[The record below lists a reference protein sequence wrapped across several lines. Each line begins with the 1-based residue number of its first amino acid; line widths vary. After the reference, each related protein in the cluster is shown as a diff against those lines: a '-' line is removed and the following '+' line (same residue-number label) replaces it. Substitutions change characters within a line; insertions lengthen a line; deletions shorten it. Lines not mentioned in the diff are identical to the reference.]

1 MSAAVTR
8 CPQCGT
14 AFRALDAQL
23 AARGGLVRCGKC
35 TAVFDGIAHRVE
47 EGAAAEP
54 SPQLRLFEAG
64 AGRGV
69 EAAPAAATA
78 QSPAATTASPGAQRV
93 SAQASVSAQAP
104 VTGAGSAPPARRAPA
119 PRLPAQA
126 EDDPLPEFLEAVEP
140 HARFTSLW
148 ALGSLLAFAALLA
161 QLALHYRTELAT
173 LVPQTRPY
181 LAEACRVLD
190 CELRL
195 PRRPDLLSL
204 ESSDLQA
211 DSRREGLIVL
221 NAVIRN
227 RAPFAQEHP
236 ALELTLTDAA
246 DKAVVRRVLQ
256 PADYLGA
263 AARATLAQGIAAGG
277 ESVLRVHF
285 DTRGVRAT
293 GYRVYLFYPS

>member
-1 MSAAVTR
+1 MSALVTR

-14 AFRALDAQL
+14 AFRAGEEQL

-35 TAVFDGIAHRVE
+35 AAVFDGVAHRVE
-47 EGAAAEP
+47 DAAPNEP

-64 AGRGV
+64 AAAGAQPV
-69 EAAPAAATA
+69 TSAPAAPAAA
-78 QSPAATTASPGAQRV
+78 SPAAPAARVAAARSAAAARGA
-93 SAQASVSAQAP
+93 AGQAA
-104 VTGAGSAPPARRAPA
+104 
-119 PRLPAQA
+119 
-126 EDDPLPEFLEAVEP
+126 DDPLPEFLEEEVP
-140 HARFTSLW
+140 RARFTALW
-148 ALGSLLAFAALLA
+148 ALGALLAFAALLA
-161 QLALHYRTELAT
+161 QLALYYRTELAT
-173 LVPQTRPY
+173 LVPQSRPH
-181 LAEACRVLD
+181 LAEACRLLG

-211 DSRREGLIVL
+211 DTRREGLIVL

-246 DKAVVRRVLQ
+246 DKPVVRRVLQ
-256 PADYLGA
+256 PADYLSA
-263 AARATLAQGIAAGG
+263 PARAALAQGIAAGG

-285 DTRGVRAT
+285 DTRGVGAT

>member
-1 MSAAVTR
+1 MSPVVTR

-14 AFRALDAQL
+14 NFRAGEEQL

-35 TAVFDGIAHRVE
+35 AAVFDGVAHRIE
-47 EGAAAEP
+47 DAAPAEP

-64 AGRGV
+64 AAHGASSGTT
-69 EAAPAAATA
+69 APAAQAA
-78 QSPAATTASPGAQRV
+78 ASPATPAARVAAAARSAAAARGAA
-93 SAQASVSAQAP
+93 AQA
-104 VTGAGSAPPARRAPA
+104 
-119 PRLPAQA
+119 A
-126 EDDPLPEFLEAVEP
+126 EDPLPEFLEEEVP
-140 HARFTSLW
+140 RTRFTALW
-148 ALGSLLAFAALLA
+148 TLGALLAFAALLA
-161 QLALHYRTELAT
+161 QIALYYRTELAT
-173 LVPQTRPY
+173 LVPQTRPH
-181 LAEACRVLD
+181 LAEACRLLG

-211 DSRREGLIVL
+211 DTRREGLIVL

-246 DKAVVRRVLQ
+246 DKAVLRRVLQ
-256 PADYLGA
+256 PADYLSA
-263 AARATLAQGIAAGG
+263 PARATLAQGIAAGG

-285 DTRGVRAT
+285 DTRGVGAT

>member
-1 MSAAVTR
+1 MSATLTR

-14 AFRALDAQL
+14 TFRALEEQL

-35 TAVFDGIAHRVE
+35 TAVFDGIVHRVE
-47 EGAAAEP
+47 EGASAEP

-64 AGRGV
+64 AAVAPSAGADADARPA
-69 EAAPAAATA
+69 AAPAPEQVAEAAA
-78 QSPAATTASPGAQRV
+78 RRVAAEAAE
-93 SAQASVSAQAP
+93 
-104 VTGAGSAPPARRAPA
+104 AGARRAA
-119 PRLPAQA
+119 AAQA
-126 EDDPLPEFLEAVEP
+126 DDDPLPEFLEAESP
-140 HARFTSLW
+140 RARFAPLW
-148 ALGSLLAFAALLA
+148 GLGVLCALAALFA
-161 QLALHYRTELAT
+161 QVSLHYRTEIAT
-173 LVPQTRPY
+173 LVPQTRPH
-181 LAEACRVLD
+181 LAKACLLLG

-211 DSRREGLIVL
+211 DNRRDGLIVL

-246 DKAVVRRVLQ
+246 DKAVLRRVLQ
-256 PADYLGA
+256 PAEYLDE
-263 AARATLAQGIAAGG
+263 AARAALAQGIPASG

-293 GYRVYLFYPS
+293 GYRVYLFYPPA

>member
-1 MSAAVTR
+1 MLTR
-8 CPQCGT
+8 CPHCGT
-14 AFRALDAQL
+14 TFRALDAQL

-35 TAVFDGIAHRVE
+35 AAVFDGVAHRVE
-47 EGAAAEP
+47 EGAAIEP

-64 AGRGV
+64 AASR
-69 EAAPAAATA
+69 PAAAA
-78 QSPAATTASPGAQRV
+78 APLSGKPAATPGD
-93 SAQASVSAQAP
+93 P
-104 VTGAGSAPPARRAPA
+104 APA
-119 PRLPAQA
+119 PVAAAPRASTPRPPAPP
-126 EDDPLPEFLEAVEP
+126 EDEALPEFLEQAAP
-140 HARFTSLW
+140 RARFTALW
-148 ALGSLLAFAALLA
+148 ALGALAALAALFA
-161 QLALHYRTELAT
+161 QLALYYRTELAT
-173 LVPQTRPY
+173 LVPQTRPH
-181 LAEACRVLD
+181 LGEACRWLG

-246 DKAVVRRVLQ
+246 EKPVVRRVLQ
-256 PADYLGA
+256 PAEYLGA
-263 AARATLAQGIAAGG
+263 AAPESLARGIAAGG

-285 DTRGVRAT
+285 DARGLHAT
-293 GYRVYLFYPS
+293 GYRVYLFYPPT

>member
-1 MSAAVTR
+1 MSTTLTR

-14 AFRALDAQL
+14 TFRALEEQL
-23 AARGGLVRCGKC
+23 AARAGLVRCGKC
-35 TAVFDGIAHRVE
+35 TAVFDGVAHRIE
-47 EGAAAEP
+47 EGASAEP

-64 AGRGV
+64 AALAPSAGADAGAKTA
-69 EAAPAAATA
+69 AAPTPEQAAA
-78 QSPAATTASPGAQRV
+78 AA
-93 SAQASVSAQAP
+93 
-104 VTGAGSAPPARRAPA
+104 ARRVAA
-119 PRLPAQA
+119 ARAAAVRAAAQA
-126 EDDPLPEFLEAVEP
+126 EDDPLPEFLEAESP
-140 HARFTSLW
+140 RARFAPLW
-148 ALGSLLAFAALLA
+148 GLGVLFALAALFA
-161 QLALHYRTELAT
+161 QLALHYRTEIAT
-173 LVPQTRPY
+173 LVPQTRPH
-181 LAEACRVLD
+181 LAEACRLLG

-211 DSRREGLIVL
+211 DNRRDGLIVL

-246 DKAVVRRVLQ
+246 DKAVLRRVLQ
-256 PADYLGA
+256 PAEYLDE
-263 AARATLAQGIAAGG
+263 AARAALAQGIPASG

-293 GYRVYLFYPS
+293 GYRVYLFYPPA

>member
-1 MSAAVTR
+1 MSAVVTR

-14 AFRALDAQL
+14 AFRAGEEQL

-35 TAVFDGIAHRVE
+35 AAVFDGVAHRVE
-47 EGAAAEP
+47 DATPAEP

-64 AGRGV
+64 TAPGALSAA
-69 EAAPAAATA
+69 AAPAAQAA
-78 QSPAATTASPGAQRV
+78 ASASPAAPAARVAAAARSAAAVRGAA
-93 SAQASVSAQAP
+93 AQA
-104 VTGAGSAPPARRAPA
+104 
-119 PRLPAQA
+119 A
-126 EDDPLPEFLEAVEP
+126 EDPLPEFLEEEVP
-140 HARFTSLW
+140 RGRFTALW
-148 ALGSLLAFAALLA
+148 ALGALLAFAALLA
-161 QLALHYRTELAT
+161 QLALYYRTELAT
-173 LVPQTRPY
+173 LVPQTRLH
-181 LAEACRVLD
+181 LAEACRLLG

-211 DSRREGLIVL
+211 DTRREGLIVL

>member
-14 AFRALDAQL
+14 AFRALEEQL

-35 TAVFDGIAHRVE
+35 AAVFDGVAHRVE
-47 EGAAAEP
+47 EDTAAEP
-54 SPQLRLFEAG
+54 SPQLRLFEPGTA
-64 AGRGV
+64 AR
-69 EAAPAAATA
+69 AAPESTAAI
-78 QSPAATTASPGAQRV
+78 AAVP
-93 SAQASVSAQAP
+93 AP
-104 VTGAGSAPPARRAPA
+104 VARRAPA
-119 PRLPAQA
+119 PRAAGQG
-126 EDDPLPEFLEAVEP
+126 EDDPLPEFLEEELP
-140 HARFTSLW
+140 RARFTLLW
-148 ALGSLLAFAALLA
+148 ALGALLAFAALLA

-173 LVPQTRPY
+173 LVPQTRPH
-181 LAEACRVLD
+181 LAEACRLLG

-211 DSRREGLIVL
+211 DNRREGLIVL

-256 PADYLGA
+256 PAEYLDA

>member
-1 MSAAVTR
+1 MSSTLTR

-14 AFRALDAQL
+14 TFRALEEQL

-35 TAVFDGIAHRVE
+35 TAVFDGIAHRIE
-47 EGAAAEP
+47 EGASAEP

-64 AGRGV
+64 ATLAPSAGADAG
-69 EAAPAAATA
+69 AKPAAAATPEQRA
-78 QSPAATTASPGAQRV
+78 EAVARRVAAEAAE
-93 SAQASVSAQAP
+93 
-104 VTGAGSAPPARRAPA
+104 AGARRAA
-119 PRLPAQA
+119 VAARAAAQA
-126 EDDPLPEFLEAVEP
+126 EDDPLPEFLEAESP
-140 HARFTSLW
+140 RARFAPLW
-148 ALGSLLAFAALLA
+148 GLGVLLALAALFA
-161 QLALHYRTELAT
+161 QLALYYRTEIAT
-173 LVPQTRPY
+173 LVPQTRPH
-181 LAEACRVLD
+181 LAEACRVLG

-211 DSRREGLIVL
+211 DNRRDGLIVL

-246 DKAVVRRVLQ
+246 DKAVLRRVLQ
-256 PADYLGA
+256 PAEYLNE
-263 AARATLAQGIAAGG
+263 AARATRAQGIPASG

-285 DTRGVRAT
+285 DTRGARAT
-293 GYRVYLFYPS
+293 GYRVYLFYPPA

>member
-1 MSAAVTR
+1 MTAAVTR

-14 AFRALDAQL
+14 AFRAFEEQL

-35 TAVFDGIAHRVE
+35 ANVFDGIAHRV
-47 EGAAAEP
+47 ADDAPAEA
-54 SPQLRLFEAG
+54 SPQLRLFEPAAAPG
-64 AGRGV
+64 ARV
-69 EAAPAAATA
+69 RSAEPASVAAHAAATTTAAAAAPAARRTSSTKA
-78 QSPAATTASPGAQRV
+78 
-93 SAQASVSAQAP
+93 
-104 VTGAGSAPPARRAPA
+104 APPE
-119 PRLPAQA
+119 
-126 EDDPLPEFLEAVEP
+126 EDEPLPEFLEEMEP
-140 HARFTSLW
+140 RTRFTLVW
-148 ALGSLLAFAALLA
+148 ALGALLAFGALLA
-161 QLALHYRTELAT
+161 QLALYYRTELAT
-173 LVPQTRPY
+173 LVPQTRPH
-181 LAEACRVLD
+181 LAEACGLLG

-195 PRRPDLLSL
+195 PRRPDLLSI

-211 DSRREGLIVL
+211 DNRREGLIVL

-256 PADYLGA
+256 PADYLSA
-263 AARATLAQGIAAGG
+263 AARASIAQGIAAGG

-285 DTRGVRAT
+285 DTGGVHAT

>member
-1 MSAAVTR
+1 MSAMFTR

-14 AFRALDAQL
+14 TFRALDSQL

-35 TAVFDGIAHRVE
+35 AAVFDGVAHRVE

-64 AGRGV
+64 AASEPGAGAT
-69 EAAPAAATA
+69 AAPGRPAAMRSDAPPVAAA
-78 QSPAATTASPGAQRV
+78 R
-93 SAQASVSAQAP
+93 AP
-104 VTGAGSAPPARRAPA
+104 RDDAPP
-119 PRLPAQA
+119 
-126 EDDPLPEFLEAVEP
+126 EDDALPEFLEQGAP
-140 HARFTSLW
+140 RTRFTAIW
-148 ALGSLLAFAALLA
+148 ALAALAALAALLA
-161 QLALHYRTELAT
+161 QLALYYRTELAT
-173 LVPQTRPY
+173 LVPQTRPH
-181 LAEACRVLD
+181 LAEACRLLG

-246 DKAVVRRVLQ
+246 EKPVVRRVLQ
-256 PADYLGA
+256 PAEYLGA
-263 AARATLAQGIAAGG
+263 AAPESLARGIAAGG

-285 DTRGVRAT
+285 DARGLRAT
-293 GYRVYLFYPS
+293 GYRVYLFYPPT

>member
-1 MSAAVTR
+1 VSAVVTR

-14 AFRALDAQL
+14 AFRAGEDQL

-35 TAVFDGIAHRVE
+35 AAVFDGVAHRVE
-47 EGAAAEP
+47 DAPPAEP

-64 AGRGV
+64 AAPGALSV
-69 EAAPAAATA
+69 TTLPPAQAAASPAAPADRVAAVA
-78 QSPAATTASPGAQRV
+78 RSAAVARGAA
-93 SAQASVSAQAP
+93 AQA
-104 VTGAGSAPPARRAPA
+104 
-119 PRLPAQA
+119 A
-126 EDDPLPEFLEAVEP
+126 EDPLPEFLEEEVP
-140 HARFTSLW
+140 RARFTALW
-148 ALGSLLAFAALLA
+148 ALGALLAFAALLA
-161 QLALHYRTELAT
+161 QLALYYRTELAT
-173 LVPQTRPY
+173 LMPQTRPH
-181 LAEACRVLD
+181 LAEACRLLG

-211 DSRREGLIVL
+211 DTGREGLIVL

-246 DKAVVRRVLQ
+246 DKPVVRRVLQ
-256 PADYLGA
+256 PADYLSAPARGA
-263 AARATLAQGIAAGG
+263 LAQGVAPGG

-285 DTRGVRAT
+285 DTRGVGAT

>member
-1 MSAAVTR
+1 MSAVVTR
-8 CPQCGT
+8 CPQCST
-14 AFRALDAQL
+14 AFRALEEQL

-35 TAVFDGIAHRVE
+35 AAVFDGNAHRME
-47 EGAAAEP
+47 DGSPAEP
-54 SPQLRLFEAG
+54 SPQLRLFEPGSAPG
-64 AGRGV
+64 AQSAAARSASATASPAAAAGRG
-69 EAAPAAATA
+69 ASAPKATA
-78 QSPAATTASPGAQRV
+78 
-93 SAQASVSAQAP
+93 
-104 VTGAGSAPPARRAPA
+104 RAD
-119 PRLPAQA
+119 
-126 EDDPLPEFLEAVEP
+126 EDPLPGFLEEEVP
-140 HARFTSLW
+140 RARFTALW
-148 ALGSLLAFAALLA
+148 ALGALLAFAALLA
-161 QLALHYRTELAT
+161 QLALYYRTELAT
-173 LVPQTRPY
+173 LVPQTRPH
-181 LAEACRVLD
+181 LAEACRLLG

-211 DSRREGLIVL
+211 DTRREGLIVL

-256 PADYLGA
+256 PADYLSA
-263 AARATLAQGIAAGG
+263 PARATLAQGIAAGG

>member
-1 MSAAVTR
+1 VSAAVTR

-14 AFRALDAQL
+14 AFRALEEQL

-35 TAVFDGIAHRVE
+35 AAVFDGVAHRVE
-47 EGAAAEP
+47 EHAAAEP
-54 SPQLRLFEAG
+54 SPQLRLFEPGSAAG
-64 AGRGV
+64 AHATTTAPADR
-69 EAAPAAATA
+69 AAPAARAAPASTA
-78 QSPAATTASPGAQRV
+78 AIAARAAPA
-93 SAQASVSAQAP
+93 
-104 VTGAGSAPPARRAPA
+104 ARRAPA
-119 PRLPAQA
+119 PRAAVQG
-126 EDDPLPEFLEAVEP
+126 EDDPLPEFLEEELP
-140 HARFTSLW
+140 RARFTLLW
-148 ALGSLLAFAALLA
+148 ALGALLAFAALLA

-173 LVPQTRPY
+173 LVPQTRPH
-181 LAEACRVLD
+181 LAEACRLLG

-211 DSRREGLIVL
+211 DIRREGLIVL

-256 PADYLGA
+256 PAEYLDA
-263 AARATLAQGIAAGG
+263 AARATLARGIAAGG

>member
-1 MSAAVTR
+1 MSVTITR

-14 AFRALDAQL
+14 TFRAFEQQL

-35 TAVFDGIAHRVE
+35 AAVFDGVAHRVE
-47 EGAAAEP
+47 DGSAAEP
-54 SPQLRLFEAG
+54 SPQLRLFDAAAAAG
-64 AGRGV
+64 AGAAA
-69 EAAPAAATA
+69 AAPTATAAAA
-78 QSPAATTASPGAQRV
+78 ASPAAQ
-93 SAQASVSAQAP
+93 
-104 VTGAGSAPPARRAPA
+104 RAPE
-119 PRLPAQA
+119 PRALAQA
-126 EDDPLPEFLEAVEP
+126 EDDALPEFLDDGAP
-140 HARFTSLW
+140 RTRFTALW
-148 ALGSLLAFAALLA
+148 AFGALLALAALLA
-161 QLALHYRTELAT
+161 QLALYYRTEIAT
-173 LVPQTRPY
+173 LLPQSRPHF
-181 LAEACRVLD
+181 AEACRLLG

-211 DSRREGLIVL
+211 DNRREGLIVL

-246 DKAVVRRVLQ
+246 DKAMVRRVLR
-256 PADYLGA
+256 PAEYLDA

-293 GYRVYLFYPS
+293 GYRVYLFYPPT

>member
-1 MSAAVTR
+1 MSALVTR

-14 AFRALDAQL
+14 AFRAGEEQL

-35 TAVFDGIAHRVE
+35 AAVFDGVAHRVE
-47 EGAAAEP
+47 DAAPNEP

-64 AGRGV
+64 ATAGAQPV
-69 EAAPAAATA
+69 TSAPAAPAAA
-78 QSPAATTASPGAQRV
+78 SPAAPAARVAAARSAAAARGA
-93 SAQASVSAQAP
+93 AGQAA
-104 VTGAGSAPPARRAPA
+104 
-119 PRLPAQA
+119 
-126 EDDPLPEFLEAVEP
+126 DDPLPEFLEEEVP
-140 HARFTSLW
+140 RARFTALW
-148 ALGSLLAFAALLA
+148 ALGALLAFAALLA
-161 QLALHYRTELAT
+161 QLALYYRTELAT
-173 LVPQTRPY
+173 LVPQSRPH
-181 LAEACRVLD
+181 LAEACRLLG

-211 DSRREGLIVL
+211 DTRREGLIVL

-246 DKAVVRRVLQ
+246 DKPVVRRVLQ
-256 PADYLGA
+256 PADYLSA
-263 AARATLAQGIAAGG
+263 PARAALAQGIAAGG

-285 DTRGVRAT
+285 DTRGVGAT

>member
-1 MSAAVTR
+1 VSATITR

-14 AFRALDAQL
+14 TFRALEEQL

-35 TAVFDGIAHRVE
+35 AAVFDGVAHRVDD
-47 EGAAAEP
+47 GASAEP
-54 SPQLRLFEAG
+54 SPQLRLFETAAASG
-64 AGRGV
+64 T
-69 EAAPAAATA
+69 APAAASA
-78 QSPAATTASPGAQRV
+78 PAAA
-93 SAQASVSAQAP
+93 AP
-104 VTGAGSAPPARRAPA
+104 ATRRAPPAPRPPA
-119 PRLPAQA
+119 PA
-126 EDDPLPEFLEAVEP
+126 EDDAPPHFLEEATP
-140 HARFTSLW
+140 ASRFAPLW
-148 ALGSLLAFAALLA
+148 ALGALVAAAALAA

-181 LAEACRVLD
+181 LADACRMLG

-211 DSRREGLIVL
+211 DNRREGLIVL

-236 ALELTLTDAA
+236 ALELTLTDAV
-246 DKAVVRRVLQ
+246 DKPVVRRVLR
-256 PADYLGA
+256 PAEYLDA
-263 AARATLAQGIAAGG
+263 SARALLAQGIAAGG

-285 DTRGVRAT
+285 DARGLRAT
-293 GYRVYLFYPS
+293 GYRVYLFYPPS

>member
-1 MSAAVTR
+1 MSTTLTR

-14 AFRALDAQL
+14 TFRALEEQL

-35 TAVFDGIAHRVE
+35 TAVFDGVAHRIE
-47 EGAAAEP
+47 EGASAEP

-64 AGRGV
+64 AA
-69 EAAPAAATA
+69 AAPSAGADADSKSAAA
-78 QSPAATTASPGAQRV
+78 PSPGQVAET
-93 SAQASVSAQAP
+93 A
-104 VTGAGSAPPARRAPA
+104 ARRAA
-119 PRLPAQA
+119 AARAAAAQA
-126 EDDPLPEFLEAVEP
+126 EDDPLPEFLEAESP
-140 HARFTSLW
+140 RARFAPLW
-148 ALGSLLAFAALLA
+148 GLGVLLALAALFA
-161 QLALHYRTELAT
+161 QLALYYRTEIAT
-173 LVPQTRPY
+173 LVPQTRPH
-181 LAEACRVLD
+181 LAEACRLLG

-211 DSRREGLIVL
+211 DNRRDGLIVL

-246 DKAVVRRVLQ
+246 DKAVLRRVLQ
-256 PADYLGA
+256 PVEYLNET
-263 AARATLAQGIAAGG
+263 ARAALAQGIPASG

-293 GYRVYLFYPS
+293 GYRVYLFYPPA

>member
-1 MSAAVTR
+1 MSA
-8 CPQCGT
+8 
-14 AFRALDAQL
+14 RASW
-23 AARGGLVRCGKC
+23 
-35 TAVFDGIAHRVE
+35 
-47 EGAAAEP
+47 P
-54 SPQLRLFEAG
+54 P
-64 AGRGV
+64 
-69 EAAPAAATA
+69 TA
-78 QSPAATTASPGAQRV
+78 QSPAATTVSPGAQRV
-93 SAQASVSAQAP
+93 SVI
-104 VTGAGSAPPARRAPA
+104 GAAAAPPARRAPA

-148 ALGSLLAFAALLA
+148 ALGTLLAVAALLA

-236 ALELTLTDAA
+236 ALELPRTDAA
-246 DKAVVRRVLQ
+246 DQAVVRRVLQ

-263 AARATLAQGIAAGG
+263 AARATLAHGIAAGG

>member
-1 MSAAVTR
+1 MSTTLTR

-14 AFRALDAQL
+14 TFRALEEQL
-23 AARGGLVRCGKC
+23 AARAGLVRCGKC
-35 TAVFDGIAHRVE
+35 TAVFDGVAHRIE
-47 EGAAAEP
+47 EGASAQP

-64 AGRGV
+64 AALAASTGADAGAKPA
-69 EAAPAAATA
+69 AAPAPEQVAEAA
-78 QSPAATTASPGAQRV
+78 
-93 SAQASVSAQAP
+93 
-104 VTGAGSAPPARRAPA
+104 ARRVAA
-119 PRLPAQA
+119 EAAEAGTRRGAAAARAAAQA
-126 EDDPLPEFLEAVEP
+126 EDDPLPEFLEAESP
-140 HARFTSLW
+140 RARFAPLW
-148 ALGSLLAFAALLA
+148 GLGVLLALAALFA
-161 QLALHYRTELAT
+161 QLALHYRTEIAT
-173 LVPQTRPY
+173 LVPQTRPH
-181 LAEACRVLD
+181 LAEACRLLG

-211 DSRREGLIVL
+211 DNRRDGLIVL

-246 DKAVVRRVLQ
+246 DKAVARRVLQ
-256 PADYLGA
+256 PAEYLDE
-263 AARATLAQGIAAGG
+263 AARAALAQGIPASG

-293 GYRVYLFYPS
+293 GYRVYLFYPPA